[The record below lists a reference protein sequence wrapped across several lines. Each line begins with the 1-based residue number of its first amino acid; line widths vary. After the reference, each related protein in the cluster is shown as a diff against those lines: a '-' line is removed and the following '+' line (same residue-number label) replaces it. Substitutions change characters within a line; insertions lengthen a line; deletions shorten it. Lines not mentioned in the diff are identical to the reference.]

1 MPPFLFVKTI
11 AGCDRLLFL
20 TKIDIIKDMALDN
33 LSLSIIAD
41 QLSEQ
46 MVGTQ
51 LGSILS
57 LSQYD
62 YGFPYSLKDENGI
75 RHGTFLF
82 SLDPT
87 NPFVTYSFDRYAKVN
102 NTSIFFNSLKRLMMT
117 TVTQVKKHPGERI
130 LTISLEANHNDITE
144 TNTSYDLI
152 FELFPNRPNVYL
164 IAYPY
169 GKIIS
174 VYHEHTDIEK
184 GIFITR
190 NAIYE
195 YPEERGMLPTDL
207 TECEQARPYLPNATL
222 RRLKK
227 YVIEE
232 GHSLTET
239 LIAMRESKELYV
251 IKKDILSFHFGDK
264 EAIKVSPEHLYSTF
278 VEDQKS
284 IAKFEKIKEL
294 IKLIEK
300 ALRTANK
307 KLNHLQTDL
316 AQSKENMKFMEY
328 GQIIY
333 LYQGEINLGDKILE
347 RDGYSIPLD
356 PKKSAPQ
363 NANAY
368 FKKYQKAKAA
378 LTILVDLISQTKDEI
393 TYLEKKK
400 IEAEDGTPRDIMEL
414 KSELLEEG
422 YIKEKQGRNTVYKV
436 SKKHKYDPHFLVLQ
450 EGKIGF
456 GMNGLQNEELT
467 FNQAKKEDLFF
478 HVKDYPG
485 SHVIL
490 FDSQKEDMKRLACEL
505 ALYLSH
511 LDNGTVMIAK
521 KKDVKKNPN
530 KIGLVNILRYETLV
544 IKFIRPESIAL
555 FKKALK
561 TE

>member
-1 MPPFLFVKTI
+1 
-11 AGCDRLLFL
+11 
-20 TKIDIIKDMALDN
+20 MALDN
-33 LSLSIIAD
+33 LSLSIIAEK
-41 QLSEQ
+41 LAEQ

-117 TVTQVKKHPGERI
+117 TVTKVKKHPGERI
-130 LTISLEANHNDITE
+130 LTISLEANRNDITE
-144 TNTSYDLI
+144 TNTGYDLI

-232 GHSLTET
+232 GHSLADT
-239 LIAMRESKELYV
+239 LIAMRESKDLYV

-300 ALRTANK
+300 ALKTANK

-356 PKKSAPQ
+356 PKKTAPQ

-393 TYLEKKK
+393 TYLEKKRL
-400 IEAEDGTPRDIMEL
+400 EAEDGTPRDIMEL

-436 SKKHKYDPHFLVLQ
+436 SKKHKYDPHFLVLP

-490 FDSQKEDMKRLACEL
+490 FDSQKEEMKRLSCEL

-544 IKFIRPESIAL
+544 IKFIRPESVAL
-555 FKKALK
+555 FKKTLK